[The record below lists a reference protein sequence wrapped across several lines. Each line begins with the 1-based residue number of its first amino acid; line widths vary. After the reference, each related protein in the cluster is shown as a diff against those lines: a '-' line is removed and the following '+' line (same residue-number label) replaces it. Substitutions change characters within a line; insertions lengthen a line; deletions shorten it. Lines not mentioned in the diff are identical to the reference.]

1 MLAGVATDGQGSEL
15 IQMINQI
22 SRCSICLLLV
32 ALVFARTSAQSPPE
46 PVREQL
52 LNGLTIL
59 FWQRPDANV
68 LLKLRVHSGA
78 AFDLA
83 DKGGT
88 MALLGD
94 ALFPDPATREY
105 VAEQL
110 GGKLEVNTSYDA
122 IEITISGKSSEFER
136 LVEFLRGGL
145 VSTQLTPENVAKIRD
160 ARIKQLSD
168 KQTTSS
174 EADQVI
180 AARLFGAFPYGH
192 PIGGTIESIAKI
204 ERADLLFARERFLNA
219 DNATLVVIG
228 GIDQARAMR
237 TLRQLLGPW
246 QKGDRMV
253 PATFRPP
260 NRADSRVLLVDQSS
274 ATTAEIR
281 LAVRGLAQSDRDALA
296 ASVLARIFRDRW
308 QTLRPDLSSIFVHHE
323 AHSLPGSFVL
333 GASGPTASAAK
344 AISSAQEVMRSLAGT
359 GPTPLEVERARGD
372 LLAEIMSQAAKP
384 ETIADLWLN
393 ADAYKLAGLNAQLN
407 SIRSLSVG
415 DIQGVAGK
423 LFTNASLALV
433 VVGDSARLKSSFG
446 ENVELRSDKANLKTA
461 ADPVMPTKKP

>member
-1 MLAGVATDGQGSEL
+1 
-15 IQMINQI
+15 MIKQI

-32 ALVFARTSAQSPPE
+32 ALVSAQTSAQSPPE

-59 FWQRPDANV
+59 FWQRPDANI

-83 DKGGT
+83 GKGGT

-110 GGKLEVNTSYDA
+110 GGKLEIATSYDA
-122 IEITISGKSSEFER
+122 IDVTISAKSSEFER
-136 LVEFLRGGL
+136 LVEFLRNGL
-145 VSTQLTPENVAKIRD
+145 VSTQLTAENVVRIRD
-160 ARIKQLSD
+160 AKIKQLSD
-168 KQTTSS
+168 KQTASS
-174 EADQVI
+174 RADQAI

-192 PIGGTIESIAKI
+192 PIGGTIESVARV

-228 GIDQARAMR
+228 GIDKARVAR

-260 NRADSRVLLVDQSS
+260 TRADTRVLLLDQSS

-308 QTLRPDLSSIFVHHE
+308 QTSLPDASSTFVHHE

-333 GASGPTASAAK
+333 GASVPSATAAK
-344 AISSAQEVMRSLAGT
+344 AIASAQEVMRTLAGT
-359 GPTPLEVERARGD
+359 GPTAAEVERARGD
-372 LLAEIMSQAAKP
+372 LLAEMMNQTAKA
-384 ETIADLWLN
+384 ETIADLWL
-393 ADAYKLAGLNAQLN
+393 DAAAYRLPALNTQLN
-407 SIRSLSVG
+407 SVRSLSIG
-415 DIQGVAGK
+415 DIQRVAEK
-423 LFTNASLALV
+423 LFTNASLARV
-433 VVGDSARLKSSFG
+433 VVGDSAGLKSSLG
-446 ENVELRSDKANLKTA
+446 ENVELHSDKANLKTA
-461 ADPVMPTKKP
+461 ADPVVPTKKP

>member
-1 MLAGVATDGQGSEL
+1 MF
-15 IQMINQI
+15 NQFT
-22 SRCSICLLLV
+22 RCSICLLLV
-32 ALVFARTSAQSPPE
+32 ALVSARISAQTPPE

-83 DKGGT
+83 GKGGT
-88 MALLGD
+88 MALLGN

-110 GGKLEVNTSYDA
+110 GGKLEVTTSYDA
-122 IEITISGKSSEFER
+122 IDITISGKSSEFER

-145 VSTQLTPENVAKIRD
+145 VSTQLTTENVAKIRE
-160 ARIKQLSD
+160 AKIKQLSD
-168 KQTTSS
+168 KQTASS
-174 EADQVI
+174 EADQAI

-219 DNATLVVIG
+219 DNSTLVVIG
-228 GIDQARAMR
+228 GIDKARVMR

-246 QKGDRMV
+246 QKGDRVV

-260 NRADSRVLLVDQSS
+260 NKTDSRVLLLDHSS
-274 ATTAEIR
+274 VTTAEIR
-281 LAVRGLAQSDRDALA
+281 LAVRGLAQSDRDAFA
-296 ASVLARIFRDRW
+296 ALVLARIFRDRW
-308 QTLRPDLSSIFVHHE
+308 QTSRPDLSSIFVRHE
-323 AHSLPGSFVL
+323 ARSMPGPFVL
-333 GASGPTASAAK
+333 GALAPTASAAK

-359 GPTPLEVERARGD
+359 GPTAAEVERARGD
-372 LLAEIMSQAAKP
+372 LLTEMMSQITKP
-384 ETIADLWLN
+384 EAIADLWLD
-393 ADAYKLAGLNAQLN
+393 AEAYKLPGLNTQLN
-407 SIRSLSVG
+407 SVR
-415 DIQGVAGK
+415 
-423 LFTNASLALV
+423 
-433 VVGDSARLKSSFG
+433 
-446 ENVELRSDKANLKTA
+446 
-461 ADPVMPTKKP
+461 

>member
-1 MLAGVATDGQGSEL
+1 
-15 IQMINQI
+15 MINQI
-22 SRCSICLLLV
+22 SRCSICLLLA
-32 ALVFARTSAQSPPE
+32 ALVFARTSAQSTPE

-52 LNGLTIL
+52 LNGLTVL

-83 DKGGT
+83 NKGGT

-145 VSTQLTPENVAKIRD
+145 VSTPLT
-160 ARIKQLSD
+160 D
-168 KQTTSS
+168 KQTASS
-174 EADQVI
+174 EADQAI

-192 PIGGTIESIAKI
+192 PIGGTIESLARI

-228 GIDQARAMR
+228 GIDKARVMR

-260 NRADSRVLLVDQSS
+260 NRADSRILLLDQSS

-296 ASVLARIFRDRW
+296 ASVLARAFRDRW
-308 QTLRPDLSSIFVHHE
+308 QTFLPDLSSTFVHHE

-333 GASGPTASAAK
+333 GASVPTASAAK
-344 AISSAQEVMRSLAGT
+344 AIASGQEVMRSLAGT
-359 GPTPLEVERARGD
+359 GPTAADVERARGD
-372 LLAEIMSQAAKP
+372 LLAEIMSQTAKA
-384 ETIADLWLN
+384 ETIAELWLD
-393 ADAYKLAGLNAQLN
+393 AAAYKLPGLNAQLN
-407 SIRSLSVG
+407 SIRSLSAA
-415 DIQGVAGK
+415 DIQRVAGK

-433 VVGDSARLKSSFG
+433 VVGDSARLKSSLG